1 MEEKKI
7 NPMELL
13 QNAAAEI
20 TKTSQSLDGFCG
32 QLKDERNL
40 LVSKLASY
48 RQKLD
53 ESKSYLEAKYRTL
66 SEKIDNASEKGIKVD
81 MGQLERENEKLKDYV
96 ERLKGWRTVFYY
108 SVSGMILL
116 VTVVMTAACY
126 FYKESVRSKQQIIT
140 EWHGQYLKQLEE
152 DGKVIAEKKH
162 EQYVTW
168 MLEWAEKNPRDS
180 KKLFQYI
187 KQKEDNNMRR

>member
-1 MEEKKI
+1 MADRQNSFQGTGQRTPSRQEKGSRRALKMSGQIQELYGAEGEEEAGHKAHLQGGQLQTVRIKIKYKRPGIHNSQKQQQNTREGNVMEEKKI
-7 NPMELL
+7 NRMELL

-81 MGQLERENEKLKDYV
+81 KGQ
-96 ERLKGWRTVFYY
+96 
-108 SVSGMILL
+108 
-116 VTVVMTAACY
+116 
-126 FYKESVRSKQQIIT
+126 
-140 EWHGQYLKQLEE
+140 
-152 DGKVIAEKKH
+152 
-162 EQYVTW
+162 
-168 MLEWAEKNPRDS
+168 
-180 KKLFQYI
+180 
-187 KQKEDNNMRR
+187 

>member
-20 TKTSQSLDGFCG
+20 TKASQSLGVFRG
-32 QLKDERNL
+32 QLENERNS
-40 LVSKLASY
+40 LVSDLGAY
-48 RQKLD
+48 RQELY
-53 ESKSYLEAKYRTL
+53 ESKIYLEAKCRTL
-66 SEKIDNASEKGIKVD
+66 SEKIENTSEKGIKVD
-81 MGQLERENEKLKDYV
+81 TEQLKRENEKLKDYV

-108 SVSGMILL
+108 SVFGLVLL

-140 EWHGQYLKQLEE
+140 EWHGQYLKQLDE

-180 KKLFQYI
+180 RALI
-187 KQKEDNNMRR
+187 KYLSERGQQK

>member
-20 TKTSQSLDGFCG
+20 TKASQSLSVFRR
-32 QLKDERNL
+32 QLENERNS
-40 LVSKLASY
+40 LVSDLGAY
-48 RQKLD
+48 RQELNG
-53 ESKSYLEAKYRTL
+53 SKNYLEAKCKTL

-81 MGQLERENEKLKDYV
+81 TWQLERENENLKDYV
-96 ERLKGWRTVFYY
+96 EKLKGWRTVFYY
-108 SVSGMILL
+108 SVAGMILL

-140 EWHGQYLKQLEE
+140 EWHGQYLKQLDE
-152 DGKVIAEKKH
+152 DGKVIVDKEDPR
-162 EQYVTW
+162 YVSW
-168 MLEWAEKNPRDS
+168 MVEWMEKNPKSSLSLKRFLN
-180 KKLFQYI
+180 KKLE
-187 KQKEDNNMRR
+187 QKN

>member
-20 TKTSQSLDGFCG
+20 TKASQSLDGFCG

-48 RQKLD
+48 RQELD
-53 ESKSYLEAKYRTL
+53 ESKSHLEAKCRTL
-66 SEKIDNASEKGIKVD
+66 SEKIDNTSEKGIKVD
-81 MGQLERENEKLKDYV
+81 TEQLKRENEKLKDYV

-108 SVSGMILL
+108 SVFGMKIGRAH
-116 VTVVMTAACY
+116 V
-126 FYKESVRSKQQIIT
+126 
-140 EWHGQYLKQLEE
+140 
-152 DGKVIAEKKH
+152 
-162 EQYVTW
+162 
-168 MLEWAEKNPRDS
+168 
-180 KKLFQYI
+180 
-187 KQKEDNNMRR
+187 

>member
-20 TKTSQSLDGFCG
+20 TKASQSLGVFCG
-32 QLKDERNL
+32 QLENERNS
-40 LVSKLASY
+40 LVSDLGAY
-48 RQKLD
+48 RQELNG
-53 ESKSYLEAKYRTL
+53 SKKYLEAKCRTL
-66 SEKIDNASEKGIKVD
+66 SEKIDNTSEKGIKVD
-81 MGQLERENEKLKDYV
+81 TGQLERENEKLKDYV
-96 ERLKGWRTVFYY
+96 EKLKGWRTVFYY
-108 SVSGMILL
+108 SVFGIILL
-116 VTVVMTAACY
+116 VTVVMMAACY

-140 EWHGQYLKQLEE
+140 EWHGQYLKQLGE

-168 MLEWAEKNPRDS
+168 MLEWAEKNPKTSRS
-180 KKLFQYI
+180 LMQYINKKLQEN
-187 KQKEDNNMRR
+187 K